1 MAAEGG
7 QPGEWI
13 SQVYEKC
20 RGEVLLE
27 SQIQFHESGES
38 RVTEISQEKTR
49 LELET
54 EALEQRLEWS
64 NVTRKGDT
72 KNDLAKLYIDHMKT
86 TVALRRFA
94 L

>member
-20 RGEVLLE
+20 RVRGEVLLE

-54 EALEQRLEWS
+54 EALEQRLE
-64 NVTRKGDT
+64 
-72 KNDLAKLYIDHMKT
+72 
-86 TVALRRFA
+86 
-94 L
+94 

>member
-1 MAAEGG
+1 MRLHVTLMRGERPVTERGQDGQTRWEGG

-54 EALEQRLEWS
+54 EALEQRLE
-64 NVTRKGDT
+64 
-72 KNDLAKLYIDHMKT
+72 
-86 TVALRRFA
+86 
-94 L
+94 

>member
-38 RVTEISQEKTR
+38 RVTEISQEKNKVRTR
-49 LELET
+49 NRGVR
-54 EALEQRLEWS
+54 AK
-64 NVTRKGDT
+64 TRV
-72 KNDLAKLYIDHMKT
+72 I
-86 TVALRRFA
+86 
-94 L
+94 